1 MLLYKQ
7 VKRDKTKQEDKQM
20 TKNNE
25 VNNEVFELTQEEL
38 DVIATY
44 MNDDIREDVA
54 FDLDSCTPEE
64 FLKEYVNRDE
74 DFEELLRTEFSIEL

>member
-7 VKRDKTKQEDKQM
+7 VKREQTNKTKQESKKM
-20 TKNNE
+20 TKNNK
-25 VNNEVFELTQEEL
+25 VFELTQEEL

-64 FLKEYVNRDE
+64 FLKEYVSRDE

>member
-7 VKRDKTKQEDKQM
+7 AKREQTNKTKQEDKQM
-20 TKNNE
+20 TKNNK
-25 VNNEVFELTQEEL
+25 VFELTQEEL

-64 FLKEYVNRDE
+64 FLKEYVSRDD

>member
-20 TKNNE
+20 TK
-25 VNNEVFELTQEEL
+25 NNEVFELTQEEL

-74 DFEELLRTEFSIEL
+74 DFEELLKSEFSIEM

>member
-1 MLLYKQ
+1 
-7 VKRDKTKQEDKQM
+7 M
-20 TKNNE
+20 TKNNK
-25 VNNEVFELTQEEL
+25 VFELTQEEL

-64 FLKEYVNRDE
+64 FLKEYVSRDE

>member
-1 MLLYKQ
+1 
-7 VKRDKTKQEDKQM
+7 M
-20 TKNNE
+20 TKNNK
-25 VNNEVFELTQEEL
+25 VFELTQEEL

-44 MNDDIREDVA
+44 MIDDIREDVA

-64 FLKEYVNRDE
+64 FLKEYVSRDE

>member
-1 MLLYKQ
+1 
-7 VKRDKTKQEDKQM
+7 M
-20 TKNNE
+20 TK
-25 VNNEVFELTQEEL
+25 NNEVFELTQEEL

-74 DFEELLRTEFSIEL
+74 DFEELLKSELV

>member
-1 MLLYKQ
+1 
-7 VKRDKTKQEDKQM
+7 M
-20 TKNNE
+20 TKNNK
-25 VNNEVFELTQEEL
+25 VFELTQEEL

-64 FLKEYVNRDE
+64 FLKEYVRRDE
-74 DFEELLRTEFSIEL
+74 DFEELLKSEFSIEM

>member
-1 MLLYKQ
+1 
-7 VKRDKTKQEDKQM
+7 M
-20 TKNNE
+20 TKNNK
-25 VNNEVFELTQEEL
+25 VFELTQEEL

-44 MNDDIREDVA
+44 MIDDIREDVA